1 MPELIERA
9 FFGGAK
15 QKVNRLGLEY
25 IWNEL
30 ESVLTDFEVQR
41 ENRNNAT
48 DRLSLRKLLDERFRS
63 LVAWEFKRR
72 GYWIGCHKIDGIRA
86 YLGVRMQFF
95 VTPESDRLLVDL
107 HYLCNGIIEGQVDVG
122 VLVVPSNN
130 SFPNRRVARYSD
142 AVKAVERAR
151 ACDLPLAVLALEH
164 DGPKRSAHS

>member
-15 QKVNRLGLEY
+15 EKVNRLGLEY